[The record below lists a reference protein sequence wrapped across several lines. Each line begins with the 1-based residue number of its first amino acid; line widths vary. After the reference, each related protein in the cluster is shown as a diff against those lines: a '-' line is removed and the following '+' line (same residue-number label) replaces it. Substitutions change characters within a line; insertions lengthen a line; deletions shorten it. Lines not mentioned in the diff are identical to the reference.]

1 MRLGEA
7 RLTLD
12 GPLEERGRLLEG
24 GALVMHD
31 AEIVQEAGIVGR
43 ERKRPAAEGERL
55 LEPAGEPVGLGKIG
69 LKLRHAAI
77 GRSGAGE
84 EIDGGRQIP
93 DRVGDD
99 AVKMERR
106 GMGGRHGED
115 ILAEDLRA
123 LGAPAAQMVLSLGQG
138 LVERQAPLV

>member
-1 MRLGEA
+1 
-7 RLTLD
+7 
-12 GPLEERGRLLEG
+12 
-24 GALVMHD
+24 MHD
-31 AEIVQEAGIVGR
+31 AEIVQEPGIVGR

-77 GRSGAGE
+77 GRNGAGE

-99 AVKMERR
+99 AVKMQR
-106 GMGGRHGED
+106 GGVSRRHGED
-115 ILAEDLRA
+115 ILAEDLRVLEA
-123 LGAPAAQMVLSLGQG
+123 TRAQMVLSLG
-138 LVERQAPLV
+138 